1 VLALA
6 VDRGDRT
13 YRSLADDAIDHTLR
27 SQLPDGSWPYG
38 ESSHHRWIDGFHTG
52 YVLEALQLCRRLL
65 GRHDLTSAITRGTE
79 FYLRSFL
86 RSDGVIPYYADGG
99 GPLDVNNFAQMVV
112 TLECVK
118 PTPDWIA
125 LADRTLAAAIR
136 ELWRPEREAF
146 VYQRRGRHINR
157 ISYPRWTQ
165 IWMMYALGLRLA
177 QQTESAAPSLPA

>member
-1 VLALA
+1 MCA
-6 VDRGDRT
+6 RGDET
-13 YRSLADDAIDHTLR
+13 HRSLADDAIDYTLR
-27 SQLPDGSWPYG
+27 AQMPDGSWPYG

-52 YVLEALQLCRRLL
+52 YVLEALQLCRMLL
-65 GRHDLTSAITRGTE
+65 KRHDLTDAIARGTE

-86 RSDGVIPYYADGG
+86 RSDGVVPYYADGG

-112 TLECVK
+112 TLECVQ

-136 ELWRPEREAF
+136 ELWRPELDAF
-146 VYQRRGRHINR
+146 AYQRRGRHINR

-165 IWMMYALGLRLA
+165 IWMMHALGLRLA
-177 QQTESAAPSLPA
+177 QRRSQA